1 MNKTRYTEFII
12 LTEMWQDGKYIEVS
26 ETIFEED
33 WPHGKVARFCAYI
46 AKHLGLNELNIFS
59 RMI

>member
-1 MNKTRYTEFII
+1 MSEKYTEFIT
-12 LTEMWQDGKYIEVS
+12 LTEMWQDGKYLEVV
-26 ETIFEED
+26 EAIFDED
-33 WPHGKVARFCAYI
+33 WPHGKVARFCSYM

>member
-1 MNKTRYTEFII
+1 MRQYKTMNKERYTEFII

-33 WPHGKVARFCAYI
+33 SLYENCLP
-46 AKHLGLNELNIFS
+46 EL
-59 RMI
+59 